1 MRTRSLGARVV
12 NYRELVGTGGLYS
25 VPPHQSGYSWTEA
38 EWDDLWREIVALR
51 PASDARHY
59 LGALVVQPRSDRES
73 WVLDGQRRLATLAVL
88 ALSVISRLRDLAERG
103 VDPDANRIWAQR
115 LRDRFVGAKHPSAI
129 LEPSGL
135 SLTATDDGFFRDY
148 LVQVRTPA
156 NPRALPGSNRLLYE
170 CFLFFKRRLT
180 EADELGS
187 SGESLV
193 NLLEETISRQ
203 LLFVLITV
211 EDEPAAYSVFETMNA
226 RGLRLTS
233 VDLLKNYL
241 FSKCRVDSDRDL
253 LERQWMRIVSSVTP
267 ERFPDFLRCH
277 LLTEHRA
284 VSRSRLLRTVEEQV
298 RTPVEVFGLLEQLE
312 ARAELFAALS
322 DPHHEHWAEA
332 PEARIFIGD
341 LARFGVDRWPPLLFA
356 AWERFSREDFVR
368 TLKLLVAI
376 SFRRQVVSGLD
387 PNALESAGAAAARA
401 VLQGAVR
408 DLAAVSAV
416 LESVLVPD
424 EKTALDFGELRLTTR
439 GRQKRVARYILA
451 RLESDASGR
460 DCDPDSDSA
469 TIEHILPEHPDD
481 SWESAFPFHRH
492 EHFLYR
498 LGNLTLLERQGTRDI
513 GDRPYA
519 DKVAAYEGSR
529 YTLTRQVAEMA
540 PEEWTPALI
549 EHRQKKLAA
558 RAVQIWRNDFA

>member
-12 NYRELVGTGGLYS
+12 DYRELVGSGGLYS
-25 VPPHQSGYSWTEA
+25 VPPYQRSYSWTEA
-38 EWDDLWREIVALR
+38 EWADLWREIVALR
-51 PASDARHY
+51 PTSDARHY

-73 WVLDGQRRLATLAVL
+73 WVIDGQRRFATLAVL
-88 ALSVISRLRDLAERG
+88 ALSVISLLRDLAERG
-103 VDPDANRIWAQR
+103 EKAEANRIWAQR
-115 LRDRFVGAKHPSAI
+115 LREKFVGAKHPAAI
-129 LEPSGL
+129 LEPSRL
-135 SLTATDDGFFRDY
+135 SLTAADDGFFRDY
-148 LVQVRTPA
+148 LVQLRTPA
-156 NPRALPGSNRLLYE
+156 NPRALPRSNRLLYE
-170 CFLFFKRRLT
+170 CFHFFRRRLM
-180 EADELGS
+180 EADDLG
-187 SGESLV
+187 SGESLA

-211 EDEPAAYSVFETMNA
+211 EDEPDAYAVFETMSA
-226 RGLRLTS
+226 RGFRLNAA
-233 VDLLKNYL
+233 DLLKNHL
-241 FSKCRVDSDRDL
+241 FSKCSVDSDRDL
-253 LERQWMRIVSSVTP
+253 LDHQWTRLLSSVTP

-277 LLTEHRA
+277 LLTEHRE
-284 VSRSRLLRTVEEQV
+284 VSRSRLFRLVAEQV

-312 ARAELFAALS
+312 ARAELFAAFS

-332 PEARIFIGD
+332 PEVRIFVGD
-341 LARFGVDRWPPLLFA
+341 LARFGADRWTPLLFA
-356 AWERFSREDFVR
+356 AWERFSREDFAR

-387 PNALESAGAAAARA
+387 PNDIESAGAAAARA
-401 VLQGAVR
+401 VLKGAVR
-408 DLAAVSAV
+408 NLAAVSAV

-424 EKTALDFGELRLTTR
+424 EKIARDFGGLRLTTR
-439 GRQKRVARYILA
+439 GRQRRVARYILA

-481 SWESAFPFHRH
+481 SWEDTFPFHRH
-492 EHFLYR
+492 EQFLYR
-498 LGNLTLLERQGTRDI
+498 IGNLTLLERQGTRDI

-519 DKVAAYEGSR
+519 DKVAAYERSR

-549 EHRQKKLAA
+549 EHRQEQMAA
-558 RAVQIWRNDFA
+558 RAVQIWRNDLV